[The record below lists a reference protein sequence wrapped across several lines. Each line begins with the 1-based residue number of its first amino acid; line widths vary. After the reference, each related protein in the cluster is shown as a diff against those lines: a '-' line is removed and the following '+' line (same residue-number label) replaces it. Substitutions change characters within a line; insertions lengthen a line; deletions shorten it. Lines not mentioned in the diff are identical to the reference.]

1 MISKGTRNGAFF
13 CFFDAKLFAMRIR
26 PVLIACLL
34 AFPFLMPAQV
44 SSLKT
49 VFELSGGQQTP
60 TYSGIIDWWKKLDA
74 LTPAVRLETRGTTD
88 AGFPLHVAVVSIDG
102 KTDWRSIKKAGKRVI
117 LINNGIH
124 PGEPDGIDA
133 SMLLARDIV
142 TRKIDLPENVVLA
155 IIPVYN
161 IGGALNRSEYFRVDQ
176 NGPDAFGSRGNS
188 QNLDLNRDFIKCDS
202 KEALSFTRMFRDID
216 PDVFIDNH
224 VSNGADY
231 QHVMTLLT
239 TQYDKLGGV
248 MGEYLRSTFEPAIY
262 ARMKQK
268 GYDLIP
274 YVNSWG
280 DKPEGGWPLYWDGPR
295 YSSGYAALWQCFSF
309 VPETHMLKP
318 YQERVEA
325 TLALMQSFIAF
336 TTQHAEEIRNIRAAM
351 RNQVKNMSA
360 LPISWSVDK
369 SRSTPYLFKG
379 YEGGYKKSEVSGL
392 DRLYYDRN
400 KPFEKMVQIQDRYI
414 SDRSISKPLYYVI
427 PQGWHRVIDRLEAN
441 RIEVRRLTRDT
452 SLECVFYRILDYK
465 SANRPYEGHHPN
477 TEVKVETVRQ
487 LIQFRKGDWLIPTG
501 QIGDRFLMEVLEP
514 EAEDSYFTWN
524 FFDPIL
530 GQKEGYSGYV
540 FEDKAAEYLKQDTTI
555 KRRLDEKKAND
566 ATFAQSGRAQLDF
579 VYRNS
584 PWAEPGFMRY
594 PVFRVER

>member
-1 MISKGTRNGAFF
+1 
-13 CFFDAKLFAMRIR
+13 MRLR

-34 AFPFLMPAQV
+34 AFPILLPAQV

-49 VFELSGGQQTP
+49 IFELSGGQQTP
-60 TYSGIIDWWKKLDA
+60 TYPRIIDWWKKLDA
-74 LTPAVRLETRGTTD
+74 MTPFVRLETRGGTD
-88 AGFPLHVAVVSIDG
+88 AGLPLHLAIVSMDG
-102 KTDWRSIKKAGKRVI
+102 KTDWGSIKKAGKRVI

-133 SMLLARDIV
+133 SMLLARDII
-142 TRKIDLPENVVLA
+142 TRKIDLPNNVVLA

-161 IGGALNRSEYFRVDQ
+161 IGGALNRSEYYRVDQ
-176 NGPDAFGSRGNS
+176 NGPEAFGSRGNA

-202 KEALSFTRMFRDID
+202 KEALSFVRLFRDID

-248 MGEYLRSTFEPAIY
+248 MGEYLRNKFEPAIY
-262 ARMKQK
+262 ARMKDK

-318 YQERVEA
+318 YKDRVEA

-336 TTQHAEEIRNIRAAM
+336 TTQHAEEIRNVRTEMRA
-351 RNQVKNMSA
+351 QVKKMNA
-360 LPISWSVDK
+360 LPVGWSVDK
-369 SRSTPYLFKG
+369 SRSTSYLFKG
-379 YEGGYKKSEVSGL
+379 YEGGYKKSEVSGM

-400 KPFEKMVQIQDRYI
+400 KPFEKTVAIQDRYL
-414 SDRSISKPLYYVI
+414 SARSIPKPIYYVI
-427 PQGWHRVIDRLEAN
+427 PQGWHRVFDRLEAN
-441 RIEVRRLTRDT
+441 RIEMIRLPRDT
-452 SLECVFYRILDYK
+452 SIECIFYRIVDYK
-465 SANRPYEGHHPN
+465 SGNRPYEGHHPN
-477 TEVKVETVRQ
+477 TEVKLESVRQ
-487 LIQFRKGDWLIPTG
+487 VINFRKGDWLIPTG

-540 FEDKAAEYLKQDTTI
+540 FEDKAAEYLKQDTTL
-555 KRRLDEKKAND
+555 KRRLEERRASDS
-566 ATFAQSGRAQLDF
+566 TFAQSGRAQLDF
-579 VYRNS
+579 IYRNS
-584 PWAEPGFMRY
+584 PWAEPGYMRY
-594 PVFRVER
+594 PVFRVEEMRR